1 MKSLKDNTLIKWV
14 YAYIDLFY
22 KLFPLLFL
30 IYFLPILLNIPS
42 LKWKSA
48 DVFGIFKQSFADI
61 SSLSEI
67 SFLYKTI
74 VLIVNISVI
83 AAIYYSL
90 RKLSLFM
97 KNVYNENPFCVDN
110 GKILKFIGSL
120 VVVITIGI
128 RLIFTVTT
136 PAESFGFV
144 SITNSLLIRVV
155 GFLSIF
161 FSPYFV
167 IGLFVMVIGEIII
180 HGVEIKEENDLTV

>member
-1 MKSLKDNTLIKWV
+1 MKSFKENTLIKWV

-30 IYFLPILLNIPS
+30 IYFLPLLLNIPS

-48 DVFGIFKQSFADI
+48 DVFGIFKQSFTDV
-61 SSLSEI
+61 SVLSEI
-67 SFLYKTI
+67 SFLYKAVI
-74 VLIVNISVI
+74 LLVNISVV

-90 RKLSLFM
+90 KKLSLFM

-110 GKILKFIGSL
+110 GKILKFIGGL

-128 RLIFTVTT
+128 RFVFILTS
-136 PAESFGFV
+136 AESFGIY
-144 SITNSLLIRVV
+144 SATNSVLMKAVS
-155 GFLSIF
+155 FLSIF

-180 HGVEIKEENDLTV
+180 HGVKIKEENELTV